1 MPAPAAPPPGH
12 TALPAAD
19 TVLARD
25 SVAPSTPFPQPSE
38 PGVGAPLTPA
48 RWVMCPSA
56 SSQFSDP
63 FDPPSLRPRV
73 ARCGG
78 PAPQPGPGLF
88 THSPSIPSRRDR
100 PLGRLRAA
108 APPPWRSPAPRLLP
122 ALAHCAARA
131 PAGAAA
137 WASFFAHLGLGAH
150 TPNSGLRSGITR
162 VRRFPWR
169 RCPGTGRALGKPPG
183 ATNMLKTL
191 SSGCTIPTRW

>member
-78 PAPQPGPGLF
+78 PAPQPGPTARPGLVYSL
-88 THSPSIPSRRDR
+88 TLHPEPQGSAARTPARRGPAPVAQPR
-100 PLGRLRAA
+100 P
-108 APPPWRSPAPRLLP
+108 APPPGACALRRPRPGWCSRLGFLLRTSGAWRPYAQ
-122 ALAHCAARA
+122 
-131 PAGAAA
+131 
-137 WASFFAHLGLGAH
+137 
-150 TPNSGLRSGITR
+150 LRSQKWCNPSPT
-162 VRRFPWR
+162 VSMA
-169 RCPGTGRALGKPPG
+169 AL
-183 ATNMLKTL
+183 
-191 SSGCTIPTRW
+191 SGDRKGSWETSWSH